1 MESQYLAW
9 GFILIGV
16 AILLVIV
23 ELFIPSGGIIAVV
36 AALAA
41 VGGVVSLFMEDT
53 TWGFIGL
60 AGVVIA
66 TPVVI
71 IGGFK
76 IWSSTKIGRVMLG
89 EDAQAEIQRRKA
101 EEQKHLDE
109 IRSLIG
115 LEGEALTD
123 LHPIG
128 TVRIDGRRYDAHA
141 EVRFVDT
148 GARVV
153 VTHANAFEIKVRP
166 A

>member
-16 AILLVIV
+16 AILLVVV
-23 ELFIPSGGIIAVV
+23 ELFVPSGGVIAVV
-36 AALAA
+36 AAIAALA
-41 VGGVVSLFMEDT
+41 GVVSLFMEGT

-60 AGVVIA
+60 SGVVIA
-66 TPVVI
+66 TPIVI

-89 EDAQAEIQRRKA
+89 EDAQAEIRRRKA
-101 EEQKHLDE
+101 EEQRQLDE
-109 IRSLIG
+109 IRSLVG

-123 LHPIG
+123 LRPIG
-128 TVRIDGRRYDAHA
+128 TVRIDGKRYDAQA
-141 EVRFVDT
+141 ELKFVDA
-148 GARVV
+148 GSRIV
-153 VTHANAFEIKVRP
+153 VTHADAFAIKVRP